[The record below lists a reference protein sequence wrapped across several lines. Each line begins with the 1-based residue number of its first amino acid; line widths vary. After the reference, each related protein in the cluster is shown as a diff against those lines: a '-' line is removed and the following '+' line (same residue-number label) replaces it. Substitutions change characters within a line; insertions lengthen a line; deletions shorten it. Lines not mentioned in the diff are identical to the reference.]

1 MIYFFYNILLIFFII
16 LFAPLIGLV
25 LLLRK
30 KYRCGFFQKCGLMPK
45 EMRAVLSDK
54 NPIWIHAVSV
64 GEVMATAP
72 LIREIKKT
80 YPDIP
85 ILLSTVTETGNFT
98 ARHNTR
104 GADHVIY
111 FPFDLNFIVA
121 KMIRT
126 VHPVLFVTLETELW
140 PNFSRCL
147 RLNHIPSM
155 VVSGRISSES
165 FKSYRFFRFFFK
177 KVLTNIDCFCMQ
189 TRTDAER
196 IISIGAAPEKVTV
209 AGNIKFDLQ
218 IPAITDDE
226 KKDLYKNLHISNR
239 QTIFIAGS
247 THRGEEEIIIRV
259 FSQLRGKKA
268 NLVLLLAPRHP
279 ERFDETADLLKK
291 SGLPFVRKT
300 DLAASPAIADKSVIL
315 LDTIGELAKS
325 YSIADIV
332 FIGGSMVPV
341 GGHNVL
347 EPAVFSKPVIYGPYM
362 DNFRE
367 MSKLLQEKKAAIQ
380 VRDTG
385 EFIRQARA
393 LLADRAL
400 RQKIGET
407 AFAVIRENSGAVDKS
422 MEALIKLMG
431 NNQKFKDQSSN
442 DK

>member
-1 MIYFFYNILLIFFII
+1 MIYFFYNTLLILLIT
-16 LFAPLIGLV
+16 LFSPLIGV
-25 LLLRK
+25 ILLLKK
-30 KYRCGFFQKCGLMPK
+30 KYRCGFFQKCGFLPK
-45 EMRAVLSDK
+45 HIRMALSGTR
-54 NPIWIHAVSV
+54 PVWIHAVSV

-72 LIREIKKT
+72 LIRDIKKT

-98 ARHNTR
+98 ARNNTK

-111 FPFDLNFIVA
+111 FPFDLNFIADKV
-121 KMIRT
+121 IRT
-126 VHPVLFVTLETELW
+126 INPVLFVTLETELW
-140 PNFSRCL
+140 PNFSRSL
-147 RLNHIPSM
+147 QLKNIPSM

-165 FKSYRFFRFFFK
+165 FKSYRFFSFFFRR
-177 KVLTNIDCFCMQ
+177 VLANIDCFCMQ

-196 IISIGAAPEKVTV
+196 IIQIGADSQKVTV

-218 IPAITDDE
+218 IPAITADE
-226 KKDLYKNLHISNR
+226 KKALYENLRISSR

-259 FSQLRGKKA
+259 FTDLRKKHED
-268 NLVLLLAPRHP
+268 LVLLLAPRHP
-279 ERFDETADLLKK
+279 ERFGEVEDLLRQ
-291 SGLPFVRKT
+291 SGLPYVRKT
-300 DLAASPAIADKSVIL
+300 ALAASPAKAGKSVIL

-347 EPAVFSKPVIYGPYM
+347 EPAVFSKPVIYGPHM
-362 DNFRE
+362 GNFRE
-367 MSKLLQEKKAAIQ
+367 MSRLLQKKKAAIQ
-380 VRDTG
+380 VNDTN
-385 EFIRQARA
+385 EFIRQALA
-393 LLADRAL
+393 LLTDRDL
-400 RQKIGET
+400 RQRIGKT

-431 NNQKFKDQSSN
+431 NDQKLK
-442 DK
+442 